1 MKSDNRYK
9 SLPSTASICEK
20 TKENPMKPKED
31 LHPIWCIAQHIYF
44 SGQGKYML
52 KSIWMDSYFVFNIT
66 IKRNFYILFYHCIET
81 IFYMLE
87 VWM

>member
-31 LHPIWCIAQHIYF
+31 LHPI
-44 SGQGKYML
+44 
-52 KSIWMDSYFVFNIT
+52 
-66 IKRNFYILFYHCIET
+66 
-81 IFYMLE
+81 
-87 VWM
+87 